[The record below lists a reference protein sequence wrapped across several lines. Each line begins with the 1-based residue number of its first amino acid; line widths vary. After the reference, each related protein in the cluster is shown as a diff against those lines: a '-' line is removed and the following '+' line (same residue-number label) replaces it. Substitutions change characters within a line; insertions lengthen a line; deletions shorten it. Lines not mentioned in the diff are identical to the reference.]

1 MKILMASER
10 FLPDL
15 GGVEVFTAR
24 LAAAL
29 LERGHEVVLIT
40 SRADLTACEED
51 RWGTIPVHRLPF
63 EAALHG
69 GDHQQVV
76 ALRRRLAE
84 LKRALHPDVVHLN
97 TSGASLLFHLLT
109 NRAAGAP
116 SVLTVHWL
124 PNRDGVDLRLC
135 ERALATA
142 DRIVAITEGCLR
154 EALQRSP
161 GIAGRT
167 SMIYNS
173 LPPAAV
179 APAPLASDIPRLLCL
194 GRVETQ
200 KGFDVAIRALAMA
213 RAAVPA
219 AQMTIAGDGTQR
231 VGLERLAAALGLSDA
246 VRFTGWI
253 APDDVPHLINAHS
266 LVVMPSRYEPFG
278 LVALQA
284 GQMGR
289 PLVAS
294 RIPGLSEVVRDGETG
309 VLCAMDD
316 APAFAAAI
324 VSLIE
329 QPAAAA
335 QMGQRAHAHVQTA
348 FRWDDHVTAYE
359 TLFRQVASRPGD

>member
-1 MKILMASER
+1 MASER
-10 FLPDL
+10 FFPDL

-24 LAAAL
+24 LATAL
-29 LERGHEVVLIT
+29 VERGHEVALIT
-40 SRADLTACEED
+40 SRAGLTECEEE

-63 EAALHG
+63 EATLHSE
-69 GDHQQVV
+69 DHEKVI

-84 LKRALHPDVVHLN
+84 LKRALRPDVVHLN

-109 NRAAGAP
+109 ARSASAP

-135 ERALATA
+135 ERALVAA
-142 DRIVAITEGCLR
+142 DRIVAVTEGCLR
-154 EALQRSP
+154 DALQRSP

-167 SMIYNS
+167 SIIYNS
-173 LPPAAV
+173 LPPSAV
-179 APAPLASDIPRLLCL
+179 PPAPLASAVPRLLCL
-194 GRVETQ
+194 GRLETQ
-200 KGFDVAIRALAMA
+200 KGFDVAVRALA
-213 RAAVPA
+213 AVRERIPGV
-219 AQMTIAGDGTQR
+219 QMTIAGDGAER
-231 VGLERLAAALGLSDA
+231 VRLEQLAGTLGCADA

-253 APDDVPHLINAHS
+253 APDEVPHLMNAHT

-289 PLVAS
+289 PLIAS
-294 RIPGLSEVVRDGETG
+294 RIPGLSEVVRDGETA

-329 QPAAAA
+329 HPAAAA
-335 QMGQRAHAHVQTA
+335 QMGQRAQAHVQAA
-348 FRWDDHVTAYE
+348 FRWDDHVDAYE
-359 TLFRQVASRPGD
+359 ALFRQIAARAAD

>member
-10 FLPDL
+10 FFPDL

-29 LERGHEVVLIT
+29 LERGHDVALIT
-40 SRADLTACEED
+40 SRAGLTECEED
-51 RWGTIPVHRLPF
+51 RWGAIPVHRLPF
-63 EAALHG
+63 EAVLHG
-69 GDHQQVV
+69 CDHERVI
-76 ALRRRLAE
+76 ALRRRLAA
-84 LKRALHPDVVHLN
+84 LKRALRPDVVHLN

-109 NRAAGAP
+109 GRAANAP

-135 ERALATA
+135 DRALAAA
-142 DRIVAITEGCLR
+142 DRIVAVTQGCLH
-154 EALQRSP
+154 ETLQRNP
-161 GIAGRT
+161 DIAGRT
-167 SMIYNS
+167 SIIYNS

-179 APAPLASDIPRLLCL
+179 APAPLASAVPRLLCL
-194 GRVETQ
+194 GRLETQ
-200 KGFDVAIRALAMA
+200 KGFDVAIQALAAVRA
-213 RAAVPA
+213 RFPA
-219 AQMTIAGDGTQR
+219 AQMTIAGDGAER

-253 APDDVPHLINAHS
+253 APDDVPHLINAHT

-294 RIPGLSEVVRDGETG
+294 RIPGLSEVIRDGETG

-324 VSLIE
+324 DSLIE

-348 FRWDDHVTAYE
+348 FRWDDHVAAYE
-359 TLFRQVASRPGD
+359 TLFRQVAARTGN

>member
-1 MKILMASER
+1 MKILMATER
-10 FLPDL
+10 FFPDL

-29 LERGHEVVLIT
+29 LERGHEVALIT
-40 SRADLTACEED
+40 SRAGLTACEED
-51 RWGTIPVHRLPF
+51 RWGAIPVYRLPF
-63 EAALHG
+63 EATLHG
-69 GDHQQVV
+69 CDHEQVI

-84 LKRALHPDVVHLN
+84 LKRALRPDVVHLN

-109 NRAAGAP
+109 ARAAGAP

-124 PNRDGVDLRLC
+124 PNREGVDLRLC
-135 ERALATA
+135 ERALAAA
-142 DRIVAITEGCLR
+142 DWIVAVTQGCLR
-154 EALQRSP
+154 EALKRSP
-161 GIAGRT
+161 DVAART
-167 SMIYNS
+167 SVIYNS

-179 APAPLASDIPRLLCL
+179 APMPLASDVPRLLCL
-194 GRVETQ
+194 GRLETQ
-200 KGFDVAIRALAMA
+200 KGFDVAIRALAAVRA
-213 RAAVPA
+213 RFRAVR
-219 AQMTIAGDGTQR
+219 MTIAGDGAER
-231 VGLERLAAALGLSDA
+231 VRLEQLAGALGLADV

-253 APDDVPHLINAHS
+253 APDDVPHLINDHT

-294 RIPGLSEVVRDGETG
+294 HIPGLSEVVRDGETG
-309 VLCAMDD
+309 VLCATED

-324 VSLIE
+324 ASLIE

-335 QMGQRAHAHVQTA
+335 EMGQRARAHVVAA
-348 FRWDDHVTAYE
+348 FRWDDHVAAYE
-359 TLFRQVASRPGD
+359 TLFRHVASRVGH